1 MVKKFK
7 KPRGVPFAT
16 GDDRAK
22 QGGRPFAE
30 TETVSRVREPKSVFD
45 NVATQLGAIPP
56 GATLR
61 PFDDSDAK
69 NGYETLQNAQSG
81 MDSENWLVDEGK
93 MLEATN
99 EALKDHSSSK
109 KRRGHTPKLQKHH
122 VQKVGFG
129 VQVSFKCGWGNCKFQ
144 SRKYEL
150 YTSTESGQ
158 PLTNIQVGVAMS
170 KTDLTPK
177 TVETLA
183 TTLNLNPPTL
193 RHLHKSV
200 GKALA
205 HTEELS
211 ETAMADNRREVT
223 STIRLRGELTAGE
236 IPDAEGAID
245 GNYELRSYHVPT
257 GKSDSVSVPVV
268 EQVTGK
274 ALLIQQVNLS
284 HRDGTLPEDVHI
296 NSGETLGG
304 GQCYEK
310 THKAK
315 KFPLHLGTLTTDG
328 DIKLFHALEAARK
341 KVGEPRPLKR
351 KGCFFHAESAAKRKC
366 TRESLIKLTPL
377 QKSHV
382 EKDHSVL
389 PSDLPPN
396 TCAACKKQLKSIK
409 GLNIHRRSCKGE
421 FAEEMKIKGLEP
433 LFLKWEMM
441 PSGTKLTAK
450 DKRQWRDAIRRWVM
464 KRIKQEFNL
473 GIHAANPQNLK
484 LKDDSNLHEA
494 LYQAGRTIIRCL
506 GGDHDACLLNSRGCG
521 GYEAPPDYDFLPTKT
536 HIGPIPPQTVAW
548 LNSIVDTLL
557 SKEAL
562 QTLVV
567 QGRKGTTSLVES
579 VHKEIRIPIPK
590 GRIYRKNAAKLIKS
604 GNKDLKLM
612 PCLT

>member
-1 MVKKFK
+1 MVKKIK

-16 GDDRAK
+16 GDERAK
-22 QGGRPFAE
+22 RGGRPYEE
-30 TETVSRVREPKSVFD
+30 TETVYRVREPKTVFK
-45 NVATQLGAIPP
+45 NVSTQLGAIPP

-61 PFDDSDAK
+61 PYDDSDPK
-69 NGYETLQNAQSG
+69 YGHKTLQNAQTG
-81 MDSENWLVDEGK
+81 IDSENWLIDEGK

-99 EALKDHSSSK
+99 DALKDHSSSK
-109 KRRGHTPKLQKHH
+109 KRKNHTPKLQKDR

-129 VQVSFKCGWGNCKFQ
+129 IQVSFKCGWGNCKFQ
-144 SRKYEL
+144 SKMYKL
-150 YTSTESGQ
+150 YASTETGQ
-158 PLTNIQVGVAMS
+158 PLPNLQIGVAMS

-183 TTLNLNPPTL
+183 TTLNLNPPTI
-193 RHLHKSV
+193 RNLHKSY

-211 ETAMADNRREVT
+211 EDAMADNRREVT
-223 STIRLRGELTAGE
+223 STVRLKGELTDGE
-236 IPDAEGAID
+236 MPDADGALD
-245 GNYELRSYHVPT
+245 GNYELRSYHIPT
-257 GKSDSVSVPVV
+257 GKSDSVSVPVI

-284 HRDGTLPEDVHI
+284 HRDGSLPADVHI
-296 NSGETLGG
+296 NSGETLASGL
-304 GQCYEK
+304 CYEK
-310 THKAK
+310 TYTAK
-315 KFPLHLGTLTTDG
+315 KYPLHLGTLRTDG
-328 DIKLFHALEAARK
+328 DIKLFKALEDARK

-351 KGCFFHAESAAKRKC
+351 QGCIFHAESAAKRKF

-382 EKDHSVL
+382 EKDHSEL

-396 TCAACKKQLKSIK
+396 TCAACKKQFKSIK

-433 LFLKWEMM
+433 LFLKWEKM
-441 PSGTKLTAK
+441 PSGTKLTVK

-464 KRIKQEFNL
+464 KRIKQELNL
-473 GIHAANPQNLK
+473 GIHAANPRNIK

-494 LYQAGRTIIRCL
+494 LFRAGRTIIPCL
-506 GGDHDACLLNSRGCG
+506 SGNHDSCLIDARGCG
-521 GYEAPPDYDFLPTKT
+521 GHEAPPDYDFLPTKRPV
-536 HIGPIPPQTVAW
+536 GEIPPQTVSW
-548 LNSIVDTLL
+548 LNSVVDTML

-562 QTLVV
+562 LTLVV
-567 QGRKGTTSLVES
+567 NGRKGTTSHVES

-604 GNKDLKLM
+604 GNGE
-612 PCLT
+612 